1 MAWPWI
7 AGAWIAGEWIAG
19 PPTPRLGDDPAGT
32 EIRPLASPFPLGMV
46 TVNPTPFLDLV
57 AMATLETAVA
67 SPSGAEAV
75 VGSHS
80 LGLPDFSSASYKD
93 AYSRINAI
101 VIEGEQ
107 EAHDNYISIGTL
119 IPEQAEE
126 LSRLARMELKHMRG
140 FTACANNLGV
150 TADMPFAK
158 EFFSP
163 LHQNFQTALAEG
175 KVVTCLLIQA
185 ILIEAFAISA
195 YHIYIPVADPF
206 ARKITEGVV
215 KDEYT
220 HLNYGQEWLKANLAT
235 AREEL
240 EQANRQNLPLVR
252 KMLQQVAA
260 DASVLQME
268 QEDLMADFLSSY
280 QEALVEV
287 GFTNREIAKM
297 AAAALVG

>member
-1 MAWPWI
+1 M
-7 AGAWIAGEWIAG
+7 
-19 PPTPRLGDDPAGT
+19 
-32 EIRPLASPFPLGMV
+32 SC
-46 TVNPTPFLDLV
+46 
-57 AMATLETAVA
+57 TLTTA
-67 SPSGAEAV
+67 
-75 VGSHS
+75 
-80 LGLPDFSSASYKD
+80 LPDFASPNYKD

-107 EAHDNYISIGTL
+107 EAHDNYIALGTL
-119 IPEQAEE
+119 LPDQADE
-126 LSRLARMELKHMRG
+126 LLKLAKMELKHMKG

-158 EFFSP
+158 EFFAP
-163 LHQNFQTALAEG
+163 LHGNFKKALTEG

-220 HLNYGQEWLKANLAT
+220 HLNYGQEWLKANLDT
-235 AREEL
+235 SREEL
-240 EQANRQNLPLVR
+240 EQANRENLPLVR
-252 KMLQQVAA
+252 KMLEQVAD
-260 DASVLQME
+260 DAAILQMD

-280 QEALVEV
+280 QEALTEI
-287 GFTNREIAKM
+287 GFQPREIARM
-297 AAAALVG
+297 AATALVG

>member
-1 MAWPWI
+1 
-7 AGAWIAGEWIAG
+7 
-19 PPTPRLGDDPAGT
+19 
-32 EIRPLASPFPLGMV
+32 
-46 TVNPTPFLDLV
+46 
-57 AMATLETAVA
+57 MATLANPAVTEPA
-67 SPSGAEAV
+67 ANPGAAGSEA
-75 VGSHS
+75 
-80 LGLPDFSSASYKD
+80 LPDFSAATYKD

-107 EAHDNYISIGTL
+107 EAHDNYIALGTL
-119 IPEQAEE
+119 IPEQADE
-126 LSRLARMELKHMRG
+126 LARLARMELKHMKG

-163 LHQNFQTALAEG
+163 LHGNFQKALAEG
-175 KVVTCLLIQA
+175 KVTTCLLIQA

-220 HLNYGQEWLKANLAT
+220 HLNYGQEWLKANLDNV
-235 AREEL
+235 REEL
-240 EQANRQNLPLVR
+240 EQANRENLPLVR
-252 KMLQQVAA
+252 RMLEQVAD
-260 DASVLQME
+260 DAAVLHMDK
-268 QEDLMADFLSSY
+268 EDLMADFLSSY
-280 QEALVEV
+280 QEALLDI
-287 GFTNREIAKM
+287 GFTGREIAKL